1 MKTALSKAWLA
12 MRRSRPFEG
21 LPDGLLETIL
31 QSGAV
36 KTCLNGELLISQGD
50 TPEHMFLVLDGQLRT
65 FVTGEDGNEVTL
77 RMLDPGASCMG
88 VALFMGALSPV
99 AVDAVDD
106 ARILQL
112 PARFVKRLVIQKPR
126 FAENMLHI
134 AAGHSG
140 DRSLGG
146 GHDPCPRRRTCR
158 RCR

>member
-1 MKTALSKAWLA
+1 

-36 KTCLNGELLISQGD
+36 RTCLNGELLISQGD

-112 PARFVKRLVIQKPR
+112 PARFVKRLVIQNPR
-126 FAENMLHI
+126 FAENLLRI
-134 AAGHSG
+134 AAANSG

-146 GHDPCPRRRTCR
+146 GHDPCPPRRTCR